1 MAFTVLGTS
10 LTMAP
15 EVLEE
20 RPYSYEADIWS
31 IGVVYYSLLYGK
43 EPFTGR
49 TDYEILNKIKKTPID
64 FSGVNISKESKD
76 FLERCL
82 TIRPTE
88 RINWTEIYQHPLL

>member
-43 EPFTGR
+43 EPFTGQ

-76 FLERCL
+76 FL
-82 TIRPTE
+82 
-88 RINWTEIYQHPLL
+88 